1 MYGGS
6 KPMRVMVIVK
16 GTQASESGAPP
27 DEAILA
33 EMGRFNEELVRA
45 GVLLAGEGL
54 QPSSRGVR
62 VRYSGSE
69 MTVIDGPFT
78 EAKELVAGFWLW
90 QVRSLD
96 EAIAWARR
104 CPNPMPGS
112 EGEIEIRPVM
122 EADDLGESLTPE
134 LRDQEARLR
143 GQVAPAS

>member
-1 MYGGS
+1 
-6 KPMRVMVIVK
+6 MRVMVIVK

>member
-1 MYGGS
+1 
-6 KPMRVMVIVK
+6 MRVMAIVK
-16 GTQASESGAPP
+16 GTAASESGALP

-33 EMGRFNEELVRA
+33 EMGRFNEELVKA

-62 VRYSGSE
+62 VRFSGAE
-69 MTVIDGPFT
+69 RTVIDGPFA

-122 EADDLGESLTPE
+122 EADDFGEALTPE
-134 LRDQEARLR
+134 LREREERLR

>member
-1 MYGGS
+1 
-6 KPMRVMVIVK
+6 MRVMVIVK

-96 EAIAWARR
+96 GAIAWARR

>member
-1 MYGGS
+1 
-6 KPMRVMVIVK
+6 MRVMVIVK

-112 EGEIEIRPVM
+112 DAEIEIRPVV
-122 EADDLGESLTPE
+122 EADGFGDALTPE
-134 LRDQEARLR
+134 LREQEARLR
-143 GQVAPAS
+143 SQVAPAS

>member
-1 MYGGS
+1 MWGKQADASHGDRQGNRSVRVGCAPRRGDPGGDG
-6 KPMRVMVIVK
+6 PVQR
-16 GTQASESGAPP
+16 GAR
-27 DEAILA
+27 E
-33 EMGRFNEELVRA
+33 GA

-69 MTVIDGPFT
+69 RTVIDGPFT

-90 QVRSLD
+90 RVRSLD

-122 EADDLGESLTPE
+122 EADDFGDALTPE
-134 LRDQEARLR
+134 LRDREERLR
-143 GQVAPAS
+143 SQVAPAS

>member
-69 MTVIDGPFT
+69 RTVIDGPFT